1 MISKFIF
8 LKLVFN
14 PFHKVDVR
22 DKTSLIE
29 VFQQHS
35 IDGVIHF
42 AVKDTW
48 CWQSQNPDGYPK
60 HR

>member
-48 CWQSQNPDGYPK
+48 CWQS
-60 HR
+60 